1 MVRESDEDSTGD
13 RTTHADEHASPGY
26 TILCAAAL
34 LLATSLFAQTTSAV
48 DDDAGV
54 DTDTDI
60 AVTAFGTVD
69 MAVQDADLVQV
80 LEMLSINPR
89 RTSSPVGVSA
99 TVTAISTT

>member
-1 MVRESDEDSTGD
+1 MRMNTAST
-13 RTTHADEHASPGY
+13 GY

-34 LLATSLFAQTTSAV
+34 LLATSLFAQTTVAQS

-80 LEMLSINPR
+80 LEMLSIQSQKNIIAGR
-89 RTSSPVGVSA
+89 DAWA
-99 TVTAISTT
+99 TVTANSTT